1 MTTKSIHE
9 IEIERL
15 QKELATCHE
24 MLTIAQAAEAD
35 RHDFMMDLAMGL
47 SECFEVLSAVQKG
60 NLDTQ
65 VSELTLSSSD
75 ELVAKLG
82 QTLNETI
89 RNLKD
94 QVDVIQR
101 QAFAIQ
107 ELSTPILQ
115 LWTDILALPVIG
127 VVDSH
132 RAAEIMDRLLSEIV
146 ARKSKYVILDITGV
160 EVVDT
165 KTADHFM
172 KLIQAARLVG
182 TQCVVTGIR
191 PAVAQTLVELGVDLN
206 TILTLRDLQAGL
218 HHCLQDMARRRN
230 AEIVTR

>member
-1 MTTKSIHE
+1 MTTKPIEHT
-9 IEIERL
+9 EIERL
-15 QKELATCHE
+15 KAELEACHE
-24 MLTIAQAAEAD
+24 EVAAARAAD
-35 RHDFMMDLAMGL
+35 EGRHEFMMDMAMGL
-47 SECFEVLSAVQKG
+47 SECFEVLTAVQKG

-65 VSELTLSSSD
+65 VSEMTLGSSD

-82 QTLNETI
+82 VTLNETI

-127 VVDSH
+127 VVDSQ
-132 RAAEIMDRLLSEIV
+132 RAAEIMDRLLGEIV
-146 ARKSKYVILDITGV
+146 ARKSKYVILDLTGV

-165 KTADHFM
+165 KTADHFI

-191 PAVAQTLVELGVDLN
+191 PAVAQTLVELGVDLT
-206 TILTLRDLQAGL
+206 TITTLRDLQAGL
-218 HHCLQDMARRRN
+218 HHCLQDVAKRRITE
-230 AEIVTR
+230 AAK

>member
-1 MTTKSIHE
+1 MSPETITPAE
-9 IEIERL
+9 VEALR
-15 QKELATCHE
+15 QELAE
-24 MLTIAQAAEAD
+24 ARAAEAD
-35 RHDFMMDLAMGL
+35 RHEFMMDLAMGL
-47 SECFEVLSAVQKG
+47 SECFEVLSSVQKG

-65 VSELTLSSSD
+65 VSELTLSSAD

-82 QTLNETI
+82 LTLNETI

-127 VVDSH
+127 VVDSR

-165 KTADHFM
+165 KTADHFI

-206 TILTLRDLQAGL
+206 SIMTLRDLQAGL
-218 HHCLQDMARRRN
+218 HHCLQDSARKRG
-230 AEIVTR
+230 AEAASR

>member
-1 MTTKSIHE
+1 MSPEITNLSE
-9 IEIERL
+9 IETLR
-15 QKELATCHE
+15 QELAE
-24 MLTIAQAAEAD
+24 ARAAESD
-35 RHDFMMDLAMGL
+35 RHEFMMDLAMGL
-47 SECFEVLSAVQKG
+47 SECFEVLSSVQKG

-65 VSELTLSSSD
+65 VSDMTLSSAD

-127 VVDSH
+127 VVDSR

-165 KTADHFM
+165 KTADHFI

-206 TILTLRDLQAGL
+206 SIMTLRDLQAGL
-218 HHCLQDMARRRN
+218 HHCLQDSARKRG
-230 AEIVTR
+230 AEIAAR